1 MLWGEARDYSRTIPE
16 HAPLQSGAV
25 STNPLL
31 AAKVHKQGVK
41 VTGPKK
47 KEKKRKGKISMELV
61 LDRLKPFLSQGI
73 LKPQGISVILLDR
86 PTILTGIPW
95 RDA

>member
-16 HAPLQSGAV
+16 HAPLRSGAV

-31 AAKVHKQGVK
+31 VAKVHKQGVK

-47 KEKKRKGKISMELV
+47 EKKRKGKKSMELV
-61 LDRLKPFLSQGI
+61 LDKLKRFLSQGI